1 MTVIQYSVL
10 ILIGLASGFAVAS
23 GIFAFITMLGIIPRL
38 AARTKTANHVV
49 WYETMII
56 AGGALGNIWIVFEIP
71 MPLTSIFL
79 AVYGVPHQE
88 LCRALHRQAKS
99 LAEMLRVIPILVNRL
114 QIKEAFYL
122 IPLAIAI
129 GKITGTLFQ
138 YFYQG

>member
-10 ILIGLASGFAVAS
+10 ILIGLASGFAN
-23 GIFAFITMLGIIPRL
+23 
-38 AARTKTANHVV
+38 TANHVV

-79 AVYGVPHQE
+79 AVYGLFAGVYVGC
-88 LCRALHRQAKS
+88 LVMA

>member
-71 MPLTSIFL
+71 SAADFDFFGGFMGFL
-79 AVYGVPHQE
+79 QVYMSD
-88 LCRALHRQAKS
+88 AW
-99 LAEMLRVIPILVNRL
+99 
-114 QIKEAFYL
+114 
-122 IPLAIAI
+122 
-129 GKITGTLFQ
+129 
-138 YFYQG
+138 

>member
-71 MPLTSIFL
+71 MPLTSIL
-79 AVYGVPHQE
+79 MLSWKVLTGSTSQVS
-88 LCRALHRQAKS
+88 HRH
-99 LAEMLRVIPILVNRL
+99 
-114 QIKEAFYL
+114 
-122 IPLAIAI
+122 
-129 GKITGTLFQ
+129 
-138 YFYQG
+138 

>member
-56 AGGALGNIWIVFEIP
+56 AGGAFDFFGGLWAFCRCICRMSGN
-71 MPLTSIFL
+71 
-79 AVYGVPHQE
+79 G
-88 LCRALHRQAKS
+88 
-99 LAEMLRVIPILVNRL
+99 
-114 QIKEAFYL
+114 
-122 IPLAIAI
+122 
-129 GKITGTLFQ
+129 TGRNAACNSHFSEPSAN
-138 YFYQG
+138 

>member
-1 MTVIQYSVL
+1 MS
-10 ILIGLASGFAVAS
+10 
-23 GIFAFITMLGIIPRL
+23 IFFLFFVCLRC
-38 AARTKTANHVV
+38 
-49 WYETMII
+49 
-56 AGGALGNIWIVFEIP
+56 
-71 MPLTSIFL
+71 FL
-79 AVYGVPHQE
+79 AVYGLFAGVYVGC
-88 LCRALHRQAKS
+88 LVMA